1 MVVIQENSFSNN
13 HLVKKLFFLLYTQII
28 DLQTRKLNLI
38 TYLAQIKDEILF
50 DKLENYILKRVIEHN
65 PDLKPFTVE
74 ELVNRIE
81 KSELDFKNRN
91 VKNQEDLER
100 ISANW

>member
-1 MVVIQENSFSNN
+1 M
-13 HLVKKLFFLLYTQII
+13 

-50 DKLENYILKRVIEHN
+50 DKLENYILKREIEYN
-65 PDLKPFTVE
+65 PELKTFTVE

-81 KSELDFKNRN
+81 KSELDFENGNMKS
-91 VKNQEDLER
+91 QEDLER